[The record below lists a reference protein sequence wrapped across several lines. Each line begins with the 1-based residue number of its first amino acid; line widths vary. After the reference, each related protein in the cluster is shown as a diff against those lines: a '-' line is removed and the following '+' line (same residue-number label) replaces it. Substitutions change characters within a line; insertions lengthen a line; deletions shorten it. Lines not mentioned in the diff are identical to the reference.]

1 VPLDRGKFIAQPDP
15 KTYKRYELTDDGIS
29 PRTPLGAVRYIV
41 TSLEHNEEGVVT
53 EDPVMRE
60 RMVMKRIRKM
70 ETIER
75 EIPDSEKAVLHG
87 DPDARVTVISWG
99 TTKGPIL
106 DAMERLSAEGL
117 KLRFLQIK
125 TFLPFPTN
133 MVKGII
139 ETSDDVIAVENN
151 AFGQMVW
158 AIRMFTGLDIKK
170 RIAKLNARSLMEHE
184 VYNGIKKALNMKEG
198 LVVVSDGA

>member
-1 VPLDRGKFIAQPDP
+1 
-15 KTYKRYELTDDGIS
+15 
-29 PRTPLGAVRYIV
+29 
-41 TSLEHNEEGVVT
+41 
-53 EDPVMRE
+53 
-60 RMVMKRIRKM
+60 
-70 ETIER
+70 
-75 EIPDSEKAVLHG
+75 
-87 DPDARVTVISWG
+87 
-99 TTKGPIL
+99 
-106 DAMERLSAEGL
+106 AEGL

-184 VYNGIKKALNMKEG
+184 VYNGIKKALSMKEG